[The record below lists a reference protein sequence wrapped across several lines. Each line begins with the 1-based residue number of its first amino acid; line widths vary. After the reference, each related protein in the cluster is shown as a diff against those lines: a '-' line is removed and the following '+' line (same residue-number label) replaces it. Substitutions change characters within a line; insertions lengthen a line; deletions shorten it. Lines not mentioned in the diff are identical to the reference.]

1 MRMSTLPSPSPAVY
15 PNAFAGKLRSVSMRA
30 REAGGNGTEESEWM
44 PLCRG
49 CGPQGEGPEGREQ
62 WDIRDSEEVWDL

>member
-1 MRMSTLPSPSPAVY
+1 
-15 PNAFAGKLRSVSMRA
+15 MRA